1 MMQPYAEVI
10 DGVRNQFFRA
20 GTGSKIEEIKSDRPS
35 VNSQNFKKQ
44 VMREALQGI
53 GWNYDFTL
61 DATASAALLAGS
73 ALRRST
79 KRSFHSGQLGRP
91 ASSRF
96 NFFRISKAIKNGDL
110 PPDVDSWKFD
120 TRGQARFTGDEKYS
134 SDVAIQGDSL
144 WH

>member
-1 MMQPYAEVI
+1 MQVGTPSNNRAADGTMMQPYTETI

-61 DATASAALLAGS
+61 DATAHSVALRAGS

-79 KRSFHSGQLGRP
+79 SRSVS
-91 ASSRF
+91 
-96 NFFRISKAIKNGDL
+96 FRTI
-110 PPDVDSWKFD
+110 
-120 TRGQARFTGDEKYS
+120 
-134 SDVAIQGDSL
+134 
-144 WH
+144 